1 MLNWNREVLGWIT
14 LLHFPAVKLNN
25 YACLVWLYSIFLLA
39 RQKLIDEKII
49 VSIGQNGWLSLRLAE
64 KSQSAMVPAW
74 VCQPVWVVI
83 VNSKPYLNFDFNK
96 QFSNGDHLKTWL
108 NSPNGGL
115 KLNIKCISYAKPN
128 SRGILRNEQNV
139 NYSRAK
145 CIRGRRSL
153 YAKRQCENKVTCKR
167 YPAIART
174 GTSESEVQ
182 RINWTSIVFGGRG
195 GEIIFFIV
203 NYQHLLSPN

>member
-1 MLNWNREVLGWIT
+1 MADYPSGLLRNRNRPW
-14 LLHFPAVKLNN
+14 FP
-25 YACLVWLYSIFLLA
+25 
-39 RQKLIDEKII
+39 RE
-49 VSIGQNGWLSLRLAE
+49 
-64 KSQSAMVPAW
+64 SAKDTT
-74 VCQPVWVVI
+74 CQPVWVVI
-83 VNSKPYLNFDFNK
+83 FISKPYLNFDFNK

-153 YAKRQCENKVTCKR
+153 YAKRQCENKVTFKR

-195 GEIIFFIV
+195 GEIIFFFIV